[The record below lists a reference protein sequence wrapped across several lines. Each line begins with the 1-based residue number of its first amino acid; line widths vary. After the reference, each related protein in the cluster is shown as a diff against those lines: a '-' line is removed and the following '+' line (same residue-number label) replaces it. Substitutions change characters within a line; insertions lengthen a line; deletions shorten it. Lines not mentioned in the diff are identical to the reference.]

1 MRCLIHFFLY
11 LRQTY
16 LCFKKG
22 RLMKKFLIFLL
33 LVFSVGNAFAQLYKP
48 INGGYYVSAC
58 VNTEGKVFVCG
69 NNYKQLL
76 GVENKNEIITS
87 FTEVSYFTENNI
99 HVTQVSVDGTYFL
112 ALDCKGNVY
121 EWGSRTLEEIISPR
135 RVPSGCVQGTEWDEN
150 GYLTNVISVYSQG
163 HVLFAL
169 LSDHRVVSW
178 GYADEYSPGIGNGT
192 DITYTESPVFVN
204 TLDGPITN
212 VIQISSCSFA
222 AYFLVD
228 DDNDGKGV
236 VYSYGT
242 GQRGTLGR
250 KEENINYALPIM
262 TLSNIVSIS
271 SSNVS
276 AMALDEDGYVWTW
289 GQNDWGGVCGWGRN
303 VDSDKQGIPSR
314 VVKGETNKEDNDGMY
329 LLARDISAGMDFC
342 VAVTHGGKVVA
353 WGGNNND
360 SGFLGIGK
368 TGDASYSP
376 IYVKISE
383 EENLSN
389 CVAVQCGNFSA
400 YAITTDNDIYAW
412 GCNEQGELGVG
423 NTQGI
428 TYATVFSLPISCN
441 LFSLS
446 PTVNIT
452 PKYKLLPNSSFLPIT
467 INSGFNIGE
476 QYASQYT
483 IRWFKDDVLVS
494 SGLVSEIGS
503 TYSATDFGTYHV
515 EVERTMNVADCK
527 SIVEIAT
534 SEPAEIKEMTP
545 DFFVEKLVSD
555 CKDSATLYV
564 TPTGNNTTAEFVWWA
579 DAQKTH
585 SVGMSVGDE
594 QITIDVED
602 LKDSQGNTT
611 LYLEEKAATKGVF
624 LSQKEYQ
631 GSSSSETYDFLNSG
645 QYAPCGTGF
654 SVLSDYIVL
663 SSIDFSA
670 RIDLNA
676 WSASETNP
684 ITRTYVFEIEIFE
697 AKEMNGG
704 FVSDKT
710 KMIGKLGTN
719 FSLTATSSARQ
730 EIERSCFGE
739 VELSRGQYFAVLK
752 LKNISEGMVQ
762 IVSYNQS
769 YSQTISDN
777 VDGKQIT
784 LLGIEAWGN
793 PSYTK
798 RGNLYNFVFTTP
810 SEFTN
815 LVPII
820 IASECECT
828 IPKRM
833 TISQSIENNVL
844 CSGEIQLEPSAQE
857 VSDLFTYEWLK
868 DGEVVTEPILTN
880 QLVYTA
886 THNGI
891 YTVRVRNQENEECQK
906 TAQKEILFKKNKGD
920 YVPKISLSK
929 TDPICE
935 TSNGSITTT
944 IEGGTEPYS
953 IRWNDEITDKDR
965 TNLAVGVYTITATD
979 LYGCFDTKSIT
990 LTKNV
995 SNMPQIS
1002 ANVEHAICGHDVGS
1016 ISLSVTKGVQP
1027 YTYSWENGE
1036 TSLERTNLSPGK
1048 YSFSVTDM
1056 YGCVSDWSTTIIPR
1070 TIQYN
1075 PEIALV
1081 TVSQEIE
1088 AANLVVWQKEE
1099 TQALDF
1105 YTIYRE
1111 KTENGVTDFKPIAT
1125 VPYAE
1130 TSLFVDENTNNMQQ
1144 AYKYKISATDNCG
1157 QESSLS
1163 EYHKTIHLTKGQ
1175 ALQGVNLIWDGYA
1188 GFDVRSYSIF
1198 RITTTGVDEI
1208 AEVSA
1213 DTWTYTD
1220 LKPAAGTISYYVGV
1234 RLPKEIDVNEPFQ
1247 KAESG
1252 PFVIAISNIAEV
1264 ENQGT
1269 PIALVDE
1276 NSVNVYSAH
1285 NAIVVEN
1292 AGENQIIVCNA
1303 LGQTIARVKAE
1314 NDIQKTFAVEAGIYI
1329 VIVGNKAF
1337 KVAVE

>member
-1 MRCLIHFFLY
+1 
-11 LRQTY
+11 
-16 LCFKKG
+16 
-22 RLMKKFLIFLL
+22 MKKCLFFIVYF
-33 LVFSVGNAFAQLYKP
+33 FTIGNAFSQLYKP
-48 INGGYYVSAC
+48 INGGYDVSAC
-58 VNTEGKVFVCG
+58 VNTEGKVYVCG
-69 NNYKQLL
+69 NNRNQLL
-76 GVENKNEIITS
+76 GIEDEAEIITS
-87 FTEVSYFTENNI
+87 FTEVSYFTENDI
-99 HVTQVSVDGTYFL
+99 HVTQVSVDGTLLL
-112 ALDCKGNVY
+112 ALDCEGNVY
-121 EWGSRTLEEIISPR
+121 EWGEWGNRIISPQ
-135 RVPSGCVQGTEWDEN
+135 RVPSGCVQGTIWDDN

-163 HVLFAL
+163 LVAFAL

-178 GYADEYSPGIGNGT
+178 GYADEYSPGLGNGT
-192 DITYTESPVFVN
+192 DITNTDNPVFVN

-212 VIQISSCSFA
+212 VIQISSCNHA

-228 DDNDGKGV
+228 DDNDGKGIV
-236 VYSYGT
+236 FSFGT
-242 GQRGTLGR
+242 GQKGTLGR
-250 KEENINYALPIM
+250 NTENMNYALPVMISE
-262 TLSNIVSIS
+262 TKILSNIVSIS
-271 SSNVS
+271 SSAGS
-276 AMALDEDGYVWTW
+276 AMALDEDGYIWTW
-289 GQNDWGGVCGWGRN
+289 GNNSWNGICGWGN
-303 VDSDKQGIPSR
+303 YSSPSEIPSR
-314 VVKGETNKEDNDGMY
+314 VVKGETNEEDNDGEY

-353 WGGNNND
+353 WGGND
-360 SGFLGIGK
+360 IHEGFLGIGK
-368 TGDASYSP
+368 IGGYSYFP
-376 IYVKISE
+376 VYVKISE

-389 CVAVQCGNFSA
+389 CAAVQCGNFSA

-412 GCNEQGELGVG
+412 GCNEYGELGIG
-423 NTQGI
+423 STQRI
-428 TYATVFSLPISCN
+428 TYATAFSLPTSCN

-452 PKYKLLPNSSFLPIT
+452 PKYKLLPNFSFLPIT

-534 SEPAEIKEMTP
+534 SEPANIREMVQ
-545 DFFVEKLVSD
+545 DFHVENLVSN
-555 CKDSATLYV
+555 CKDSATLYA
-564 TPTGNNTTAEFVWWA
+564 TPTGNNTNAEFVWWS
-579 DAQKTH
+579 DAQKTR
-585 SVGMSVGDE
+585 SVGVSVGDE
-594 QITIDVED
+594 HITIDVED

-611 LYLEEKAATKGVF
+611 LYVEEKAANKGIF
-624 LSQKEYQ
+624 LTQEEYQ
-631 GSSSSETYDFLNSG
+631 GNSSKNYQVLTSSSS
-645 QYAPCGTGF
+645 CGTGF

-670 RIDLNA
+670 RVDLGA
-676 WSASETNP
+676 WSASESNP
-684 ITRTYVFEIEIFE
+684 ITRTYEFEIEIYG
-697 AKEMNGG
+697 AKENNGS
-704 FVSDKT
+704 FISDKT
-710 KMIGKLGTN
+710 NIIGTLQTS
-719 FSLTATSSARQ
+719 FSITATSSARQ
-730 EIERSCFGE
+730 EIEKSCFGE
-739 VELSRGQYFAVLK
+739 ITLSRGLYFAVPK
-752 LKNISEGMVQ
+752 LKNKVEGMVEL
-762 IVSYNQS
+762 ISYNKS

-777 VDGKQIT
+777 IDGKQIT

-793 PSYTK
+793 PST
-798 RGNLYNFVFTTP
+798 RDGGTLYNFVFSTP

-820 IASECECT
+820 VASECECA
-828 IPKRM
+828 IPKSVS
-833 TISQSIENNVL
+833 ISQNIENNVL
-844 CSGEIQLEPSAQE
+844 CSGEIQLEPSAQD
-857 VSDLFTYEWLK
+857 VPNLFTYEWLK
-868 DGEVVTEPILTN
+868 DGEVMVEPVLTN
-880 QLVYTA
+880 QLAYTA
-886 THNGI
+886 TQNGI
-891 YTVRVRNQENEECQK
+891 YMVRVRNQENDACQK
-906 TAQKEILFKKNKGD
+906 TAQTEISFKENRGD

-929 TDPICE
+929 IDPICE
-935 TSNGSITTT
+935 TSNGSITTN
-944 IEGGTEPYS
+944 IKGGTEPYS

-1036 TSLERTNLSPGK
+1036 STLERTNLSPGE
-1048 YSFSVTDM
+1048 YSFSVTDK

-1070 TIQYN
+1070 TIQYA

-1081 TVSQEIE
+1081 SVSQEVE
-1088 AANLVVWQKEE
+1088 NANLVVWQKEE

-1111 KTENGVTDFKPIAT
+1111 NTENGVTDFKPIST
-1125 VPYAE
+1125 VPYTE
-1130 TSLFVDENTNNMQQ
+1130 TSIFIDENTNNMQQ

-1175 ALQGVNLIWDGYA
+1175 ALQGVNLIWDGYV
-1188 GFDVRSYSIF
+1188 GFDVQSYSIF
-1198 RITTTGVDEI
+1198 RITTIGVDEI

-1234 RLPKEIDVNEPFQ
+1234 RLPQEININAPFQ

-1252 PFVIAISNIAEV
+1252 PFSLAISNIAEV
-1264 ENQGT
+1264 ENKT
-1269 PIALVDE
+1269 AISFVAE
-1276 NSVNVYSAH
+1276 NPVNVYAAH

-1292 AGENQIIVCNA
+1292 AGENQITICNA
-1303 LGQTIARVKAE
+1303 IGQTIARAKGE
-1314 NDIQKTFAVEAGIYI
+1314 NNRQKIFTVEAGIY
-1329 VIVGNKAF
+1329 
-1337 KVAVE
+1337 